1 MSWVKDTI
9 DMCQFGTKQTDAEGK
24 NIDMKTINEIITMKK
39 KEEKAMIKESNKKYE
54 NATIQKEI
62 DDAWN

>member
-1 MSWVKDTI
+1 
-9 DMCQFGTKQTDAEGK
+9 
-24 NIDMKTINEIITMKK
+24 MKTINEIITMKK

-54 NATIQKEI
+54 NSTIQKEI